1 MCLRRKNMKINFI
14 RLVNFVGVNAA
25 MGLREVEFSFEDID
39 KPIIQ
44 IYGQNRCGKTV
55 LIQQLHPFSSI
66 NLNGDERNDLSLIIP
81 GEVGIKQIVYEVD
94 GEVYDITHTYQPTRS
109 GHSISSSIIHNGKE
123 LNPSGGVTIFNSL
136 IEKILGINKYVI
148 QLIINGTNLTSFAN
162 MSTTQRKNLLNKAL
176 GIDIYDKIHKLATN
190 DYRYTNKLIV
200 SLNNTK
206 EYILSTYG
214 SYETLCAMLNQKQ
227 DDHALLENSIMDT
240 KSRMDKLYGEITTL
254 RDSNPHQEIITI
266 SNQLAAYKKV
276 VDELGSYDP
285 DMYDKLVEEQIS
297 LNNTLSTERN
307 QRLIIKKDIDMLYEK
322 KNNIEN
328 TLMANRRAM
337 DDYQNLLNVKED
349 LVTKIANI
357 HINMHVSASSAHYRS
372 TIQLAQAVN
381 DTCTEIVSC
390 LNKNHL
396 NMFVDMII
404 NNIDIAAFLIKEGS
418 VINDSEKEMTVVAR
432 FRRLIENVT
441 GEQTDGKCDYPD
453 CVYRKTNKML
463 ETYFSSYQSTTES
476 QFTLYDLE
484 QMDHAHKNLMAMKRL
499 LVTDVPDELKD
510 AFSIE
515 QIMTNIKNG
524 QFGIDVSIIKNMME
538 EAANIEL
545 KNQYISQLSDIEKS
559 IDNLKNLVIPADD
572 TESAIK
578 GIDEKINE
586 LRNQDYEITESIN
599 KHSLE
604 LEKNDEQ
611 RVLLSQVKHL
621 DVNDL
626 NKRHH
631 KYSSMITQLNDKQDE
646 YNRLNDAYNVM
657 ISKMNLLN
665 SELKTISDAYNQY
678 VNTVAEIDKH
688 DTMNGRYKI
697 IAEATSST
705 KGKPV
710 IAIRDTVEH
719 ALSLTNRLLDI
730 MYDGEIELLNPSI
743 DENNFTLPFRCGSN
757 MSPDIRYGSQ
767 SENTLLSLALELS
780 LVSALSKYNVCLID
794 EIDAALDSDMRDSYV
809 LMIQELTAVLKMDQ
823 VFMISHSIQP
833 NQYEHIVHVI
843 DISRK

>member
-1 MCLRRKNMKINFI
+1 MKINYI
-14 RLVNFVGVNAA
+14 RLKNFVGVNAA
-25 MGLREVEFSFEDID
+25 MGLRDVEFNFESID

-66 NLNGDERNDLSLIIP
+66 NLNGDERNDLALIIP
-81 GEVGIKQIVYEVD
+81 GELGMKQIIYEVD
-94 GEVYDITHTYQPTRS
+94 GEVYDITHTYQPTRT
-109 GHSISSSIIHNGKE
+109 GHTISSSIMHNGKE

-190 DYRYTNKLIV
+190 DHRYTNKLIV

-214 SYETLCAMLNQKQ
+214 SYETLCSSMKQKQ
-227 DDHALLENSIMDT
+227 EEHDSLEQSISMT
-240 KSRMDKLYGEITTL
+240 KSNMDKLYGEITAL
-254 RDSNPHQEIITI
+254 RDNNPQQEIMLIT
-266 SNQLAAYKKV
+266 NQLAAYKKV
-276 VDELGSYDP
+276 IDELGSYDP

-297 LNNTLSTERN
+297 LNNILSTERN
-307 QRLIIKKDIDMLYEK
+307 QRLMIKKDIDNLYEK

-328 TLMANRRAM
+328 TLMANKRAR
-337 DDYQNLLNVKED
+337 DDYNNLLDVKED
-349 LVTKIANI
+349 LTNKIKNI
-357 HINMHVSASSAHYRS
+357 NIRMKLTASSQYYRS
-372 TIQLAQAVN
+372 TIHLAQAIN
-381 DTCTEIVSC
+381 DTCSEIVSC

-396 NMFVDMII
+396 GMFVDMVV

-432 FRRLIENVT
+432 FKRLVEGVV
-441 GEQTDGKCDYPD
+441 GESTEGKCEYPN
-453 CVYRKTNKML
+453 CVYRKTTKTI
-463 ETYFSSYQSTTES
+463 ETYFSSYQSTTDS

-484 QMDHAHKNLMAMKRL
+484 QMDHAHKNLMAVKRL
-499 LVTDVPDELKD
+499 LMTEVPDELKEM
-510 AFSIE
+510 FE
-515 QIMTNIKNG
+515 LETIMTNLKNG
-524 QFGIDVSIIKNMME
+524 NIGIDVSIITNMME
-538 EAANIEL
+538 EAAKGEL
-545 KNQYISQLSDIEKS
+545 KNQYISQLTEIERSINSMKSVVINAEDSD
-559 IDNLKNLVIPADD
+559 
-572 TESAIK
+572 SAINE
-578 GIDEKINE
+578 INSKIEE
-586 LRNQDYEITESIN
+586 LRKEDIDISESIS
-599 KHSLE
+599 KHE
-604 LEKNDEQ
+604 LDLDKNDE
-611 RVLLSQVKHL
+611 RRMLLSQVKHL

-626 NKRHH
+626 NKRQY
-631 KYSSMITQLNDKQDE
+631 KYSQMINQLQTDQDE
-646 YNRLNDAYNVM
+646 YNRLNNDYN
-657 ISKMNLLN
+657 IMNSRMSIIN
-665 SELKTISDAYNQY
+665 NELKTISDAYNQY

-688 DTMNGRYKI
+688 DTLNSRYRI

-710 IAIRDTVEH
+710 IAIRDTVQH

-730 MYDGEIELLNPSI
+730 MYDGEIELLEPSI
-743 DENNFTLPFRCGSN
+743 DENAFTLPFRCGSN

-780 LVSALSKYNVCLID
+780 LVSSLSKYNVCLID

-833 NQYEHIVHVI
+833 GQYEHLVHVV

>member
-1 MCLRRKNMKINFI
+1 MKINYI
-14 RLVNFVGVNAA
+14 RLKNFVGVNAA
-25 MGLREVEFSFEDID
+25 MGLRDVEFNFESID

-44 IYGQNRCGKTV
+44 IYGHNRCGKTV
-55 LIQQLHPFSSI
+55 LIQQLHPFSNI

-81 GEVGIKQIVYEVD
+81 GEAGMKEIIYEVD

-109 GHSISSSIIHNGKE
+109 GHSISSSIMHNGEE

-214 SYETLCAMLNQKQ
+214 SYETLCASMKQKQ
-227 DDHALLENSIMDT
+227 TEHDSLEMNISMT
-240 KSRMDKLYGEITTL
+240 KSNMDKLYGEITAL
-254 RDSNPHQEIITI
+254 RDNNPQQEIMLI

-297 LNNTLSTERN
+297 LNNILSTERN
-307 QRLIIKKDIDMLYEK
+307 QRLMIKKDIDNLYEK

-328 TLMANRRAM
+328 TLMANRRARE
-337 DDYQNLLNVKED
+337 DYNNLLTVKED
-349 LVTKIANI
+349 LTNKIKNI
-357 HINMHVSASSAHYRS
+357 NIRMKLTASSQYYRS
-372 TIQLAQAVN
+372 TIHLAQAIN
-381 DTCTEIVSC
+381 DTCSEIVSC

-396 NMFVDMII
+396 GMFVDMVI

-432 FRRLIENVT
+432 FKRLIEGVT
-441 GEQTDGKCDYPD
+441 GDQTDGKCEYPG
-453 CVYRKTNKML
+453 CVYRKTTKTL
-463 ETYFSSYQSTTES
+463 ETYFSSYQSTTDS

-499 LVTDVPDELKD
+499 LITDVPDELKSM
-510 AFSIE
+510 FSIE
-515 QIMTNIKNG
+515 QIMTNLKNG
-524 QFGIDVSIIKNMME
+524 NIGIDVSYITNMME
-538 EAANIEL
+538 EAAKGEL
-545 KNQYISQLSDIEKS
+545 KNQYISQLTEIERSINSMKS
-559 IDNLKNLVIPADD
+559 IVINASDSD
-572 TESAIK
+572 SAINE
-578 GIDEKINE
+578 INSKIEE
-586 LRNQDYEITESIN
+586 LRNEDTRLTESIN
-599 KHSLE
+599 NHQTE
-604 LEKNDEQ
+604 LDKNDE
-611 RVLLSQVKHL
+611 RRMLLSQVKHL

-626 NKRHH
+626 NKRQY
-631 KYSSMITQLNDKQDE
+631 KYSQMITQLQTKQDE
-646 YNRLNDAYNVM
+646 YNNLSNDYNIMNSRMSILNN
-657 ISKMNLLN
+657 
-665 SELKTISDAYNQY
+665 ELKTISDAYNQY

-730 MYDGEIELLNPSI
+730 MYDGEIELLDPEI
-743 DENNFTLPFRCGSN
+743 DENSFTLPFRCGSN
-757 MSPDIRYGSQ
+757 LSPDIRYGSQ

-780 LVSALSKYNVCLID
+780 LVSSLSKYNVCLID
-794 EIDAALDSDMRDSYV
+794 EIDAALDTDMTASYIN
-809 LMIQELTAVLKMDQ
+809 MIVSVIHMIHCEQC
-823 VFMISHSIQP
+823 FIISHHIDSDN
-833 NQYEHIVHVI
+833 NQYIHRL
-843 DISRK
+843 DIAAIADSLREK

>member
-1 MCLRRKNMKINFI
+1 MKINYI
-14 RLVNFVGVNAA
+14 RLKNFVGVNAA
-25 MGLREVEFSFEDID
+25 MGLRDVEFNFESID

-66 NLNGDERNDLSLIIP
+66 NLNGDERNDLALIIP
-81 GEVGIKQIVYEVD
+81 GEAGMKQIIYEVD
-94 GEVYDITHTYQPTRS
+94 GEVYDITHTYQPTRT
-109 GHSISSSIIHNGKE
+109 GHTISSSIMHNGKE

-190 DYRYTNKLIV
+190 DHRYTNKLIV

-214 SYETLCAMLNQKQ
+214 SYETLCSSMKQKQ
-227 DDHALLENSIMDT
+227 EEHDSLEQSISMT
-240 KSRMDKLYGEITTL
+240 KSNMDKLYGEITAL
-254 RDSNPHQEIITI
+254 RDNNPQQEIMLIT
-266 SNQLAAYKKV
+266 NQLAAYKKV
-276 VDELGSYDP
+276 IDELGSYDP

-297 LNNTLSTERN
+297 LNNILSTERN
-307 QRLIIKKDIDMLYEK
+307 QRLMIKKDIDNLYEK

-328 TLMANRRAM
+328 TLMANKRAR
-337 DDYQNLLNVKED
+337 DDYNNLLDVKED
-349 LVTKIANI
+349 LTNKIKNI
-357 HINMHVSASSAHYRS
+357 NIRMKLTASSQYYRS
-372 TIQLAQAVN
+372 TIHLAQAIN
-381 DTCTEIVSC
+381 DTCSEIVSC

-396 NMFVDMII
+396 GMFVDMVV

-432 FRRLIENVT
+432 FKRLVEGVV
-441 GEQTDGKCDYPD
+441 GESTEGKCDYPN
-453 CVYRKTNKML
+453 CVYRKTTKTI
-463 ETYFSSYQSTTES
+463 ETYFSSYQSTTDS

-484 QMDHAHKNLMAMKRL
+484 QMDHAHKNLMAVKRL
-499 LVTDVPDELKD
+499 LMTEVPDELKEM
-510 AFSIE
+510 FE
-515 QIMTNIKNG
+515 LETIMTNLKNG
-524 QFGIDVSIIKNMME
+524 SIGIDVSIITNMME
-538 EAANIEL
+538 EAAKGEL
-545 KNQYISQLSDIEKS
+545 KNQYISQLTEIERSINSMKSVVINAEDSD
-559 IDNLKNLVIPADD
+559 
-572 TESAIK
+572 SAINE
-578 GIDEKINE
+578 INNKIEE
-586 LRNQDYEITESIN
+586 LRKEDIDISESIS
-599 KHSLE
+599 KHE
-604 LEKNDEQ
+604 LDLDKNDE
-611 RVLLSQVKHL
+611 RRMLLSQVKHL
-621 DVNDL
+621 DINDL
-626 NKRHH
+626 NKRQY
-631 KYSSMITQLNDKQDE
+631 KYSQMINQLQTDQDE
-646 YNRLNDAYNVM
+646 YNRLNNDYN
-657 ISKMNLLN
+657 IMNSRMSIIN
-665 SELKTISDAYNQY
+665 NELKTISDAYNQY

-688 DTMNGRYKI
+688 DTLNGRYRI

-710 IAIRDTVEH
+710 IAIRDTVQH

-730 MYDGEIELLNPSI
+730 MYDGEIELLEPSI
-743 DENNFTLPFRCGSN
+743 DENSFTLPFRCGSN

-780 LVSALSKYNVCLID
+780 LVSSLSKYNVCLID

-833 NQYEHIVHVI
+833 GQYEHLVHVV

>member
-1 MCLRRKNMKINFI
+1 MKINFI

-39 KPIIQ
+39 KPIVQ
-44 IYGQNRCGKTV
+44 IYGKNRCGKTV
-55 LIQQLHPFSSI
+55 LIQQLHPFSNI

-214 SYETLCAMLNQKQ
+214 SYETLCAMLNQKK
-227 DDHALLENSIMDT
+227 DEHSMLEQNISDT
-240 KSRMDKLYGEITTL
+240 KSRMDKLYGEITAL
-254 RDSNPHQEIITI
+254 RDNNPQQEILTI
-266 SNQLAAYKKV
+266 SNQLSTYQRV
-276 VDELGSYDP
+276 VEELGSYDP
-285 DMYDKLVEEQIS
+285 DMYDKLVEAQIT
-297 LNNTLSTERN
+297 LNNTLVTERN
-307 QRLIIKKDIDMLYEK
+307 QRLIIKKDIDILYEK

-328 TLMANRRAM
+328 TMMANKRAIE
-337 DDYQNLLNVKED
+337 DYNNLIRVKED
-349 LVTKIANI
+349 LIDKIDNI
-357 HINMHVSASSAHYRS
+357 HIRMTVSASSAYYRS
-372 TIQLAQAVN
+372 SIQLAQAVN

-396 NMFVDMII
+396 NMFVDMVV

-418 VINDSEKEMTVVAR
+418 AINDSEREMTVVAR
-432 FRRLIENVT
+432 FKRLVENVT
-441 GEQTDGKCDYPD
+441 GEQTDGKCEYPD

-463 ETYFSSYQSTTES
+463 ETYFSSYQSTTDS

-499 LVTDVPDELKD
+499 LVTDIPTELKD
-510 AFSIE
+510 IFSIE

-524 QFGIDVSIIKNMME
+524 QVGIDVSIIKNMME

-545 KNQYISQLSDIEKS
+545 KNQYISQLTDIEKS
-559 IDNLKNLVIPADD
+559 INNMKNLIIPADD
-572 TESAIK
+572 ADSTIK
-578 GIDEKINE
+578 GIEEKISQ
-586 LRNQDYEITESIN
+586 LRQQDDEITASIN
-599 KHSLE
+599 KHSNE
-604 LEKNDEQ
+604 LDKNDSQ
-611 RVLLSQVKHL
+611 RALLSQVKHF
-621 DVNDL
+621 DINEL
-626 NKRHH
+626 NKRQH
-631 KYSSMITQLNDKQDE
+631 KYSQMLTQLNNKQDE
-646 YNRLNDAYNVM
+646 YSRLNEAYNVM
-657 ISKMNLLN
+657 VSKMNLLS

-710 IAIRDTVEH
+710 VAIRDTVEH

-730 MYDGEIELLNPSI
+730 MYDGDIELLNPSI
-743 DENNFTLPFRCGSN
+743 DENTFALPFRCGTN

-780 LVSALSKYNVCLID
+780 LVSTLSRYNVCLID

-833 NQYEHIVHVI
+833 NQYEHIVHVV
-843 DISRK
+843 DLTK

>member
-1 MCLRRKNMKINFI
+1 MKINYI
-14 RLVNFVGVNAA
+14 RLKNFVGVNAA
-25 MGLREVEFSFEDID
+25 MGLRDVEFNFESID

-66 NLNGDERNDLSLIIP
+66 NLNGDERNDLALIIP
-81 GEVGIKQIVYEVD
+81 GELGMKQIIYEVD
-94 GEVYDITHTYQPTRS
+94 GEVYDITHTYQPTRT
-109 GHSISSSIIHNGKE
+109 GHTISSSIMHNGKE

-190 DYRYTNKLIV
+190 DHRYTNKLIV

-214 SYETLCAMLNQKQ
+214 SYETLCSSMKQKQ
-227 DDHALLENSIMDT
+227 EEHDSLEQSISMT
-240 KSRMDKLYGEITTL
+240 KSNMDKLYGEITAL
-254 RDSNPHQEIITI
+254 RDNNPQQEIMLIT
-266 SNQLAAYKKV
+266 NQLAAYKKV
-276 VDELGSYDP
+276 IDELGSYDP

-297 LNNTLSTERN
+297 LNNILSTERN
-307 QRLIIKKDIDMLYEK
+307 QRLMIKKDIDNLYEK

-328 TLMANRRAM
+328 TLMANKRAR
-337 DDYQNLLNVKED
+337 DDYNNLLDVKED
-349 LVTKIANI
+349 LTNKIKNI
-357 HINMHVSASSAHYRS
+357 NIRMKLTASSQYYRS
-372 TIQLAQAVN
+372 TIHLAQAIN
-381 DTCTEIVSC
+381 DTCSEIVSC

-396 NMFVDMII
+396 HMFVEMVI

-432 FRRLIENVT
+432 FKRLVEGVV
-441 GEQTDGKCDYPD
+441 GESTEGKCEYPN
-453 CVYRKTNKML
+453 CVYRKTTKTI
-463 ETYFSSYQSTTES
+463 ETYFSSYQSTTDS

-484 QMDHAHKNLMAMKRL
+484 QMDHAHKNLMAVKRL
-499 LVTDVPDELKD
+499 LMTEVPDELKEM
-510 AFSIE
+510 FE
-515 QIMTNIKNG
+515 LETIMTNLKNG
-524 QFGIDVSIIKNMME
+524 NIGIDVSIITNMME
-538 EAANIEL
+538 EAAKGEL
-545 KNQYISQLSDIEKS
+545 KNQYISQLTEIERSINSMKSVVINAEDSD
-559 IDNLKNLVIPADD
+559 
-572 TESAIK
+572 SAINE
-578 GIDEKINE
+578 INSKIEE
-586 LRNQDYEITESIN
+586 LRKEDIDISESIS
-599 KHSLE
+599 KHE
-604 LEKNDEQ
+604 LDLDKNDE
-611 RVLLSQVKHL
+611 RRMLLSQVKHL

-626 NKRHH
+626 NKRQY
-631 KYSSMITQLNDKQDE
+631 KYSQMINQLQTDQDE
-646 YNRLNDAYNVM
+646 YNRLNNDYN
-657 ISKMNLLN
+657 IMNSRMSIIN
-665 SELKTISDAYNQY
+665 NELKTISDAYNQY

-688 DTMNGRYKI
+688 DTLNGRYRI

-710 IAIRDTVEH
+710 IAIRDTVQH

-730 MYDGEIELLNPSI
+730 MYDGEIELLEPSI
-743 DENNFTLPFRCGSN
+743 DENSFTLPFRCGSN

-780 LVSALSKYNVCLID
+780 LVSSLSKYNVCLID

-833 NQYEHIVHVI
+833 GQYEHLVHVV